1 MKTKIGVGFLAV
13 LMGLAAACGEFY
25 YELTKPE
32 GKVSKEWCQDPA
44 KPKCTMFA
52 FTVNEDK

>member
-1 MKTKIGVGFLAV
+1 MAV
-13 LMGLAAACGEFY
+13 GEFY
-25 YELTKPE
+25 YGLTKPE
-32 GKVSKEWCQDPA
+32 GKVSEKWCQHPA